1 MVVVGDDEIDA
12 ELAREQGLAH
22 GGDAAVDG
30 HDDARPV
37 RGELAERLAVEA
49 VALLVAVRDVRA
61 DDRAELA
68 ERRDGDRRAGDAV
81 DVVVPVDDD
90 ALASRERTMEALE
103 RPVHIAHRRALLRGD
118 PGRQEVGHLRRA
130 DAPPGEDPRDE
141 RGDTIGD
148 IPDPLCG
155 HYPATLRHEAHP
167 TFKYPAL
174 VFAIGLAL
182 VSCVP
187 PATGPGASTPGAGGQ
202 TRATATANPTIP
214 GLAQAPHAIFGPI
227 RAWYLVPDPA
237 FREDVHLAVTF
248 PDGDPTD
255 GRPRARLRSNG
266 RVIDLVRSRDLPASW
281 QAELPLDGAPPGDQ
295 RIEILVRLRDGTD
308 ASLATRDF
316 VLSAPEYVVWTLDFE
331 GDASGDAELAN
342 AAAIADGL
350 RVPMTIMWNP
360 RVWTTTQVSPARAE
374 AMLAWTK
381 ARGSTGDE
389 IALHLHM
396 WTDYVRAAG
405 LVPRTVPSWAG
416 RLDGYDVP
424 MTAYNEIE
432 TRTLLDHALRL
443 MADHGLSR
451 PLTFRAGGD
460 FANAEN
466 LRAVAAAGF
475 VADCTAVPA
484 GAVGRL
490 TPPWAPAPPARPPPP
505 PPRDAEK
512 PRRPPLP
519 H

>member
-68 ERRDGDRRAGDAV
+68 ERRDGDRRPGDAA
-81 DVVVPVDDD
+81 DVVAPVADD
-90 ALASRERTMEALE
+90 APASRERTMEALE

-155 HYPATLRHEAHP
+155 HDPATLRHEAHP

-266 RVIDLVRSRDLPASW
+266 RVVDLVRSRDLPASW
-281 QAELPLDGAPPGDQ
+281 QAEMPLDGAPPGDQ
-295 RIEILVRLRDGTD
+295 RIEILVRLRAGTSRTPRTS
-308 ASLATRDF
+308 ARSRPPGSSPTARRCRQGRSAGSPGRGRSLRTRSPTGRHTTTRTSPATSRSSRRRRSAATRTATTRARSSRSRAPTCRISPPWGSPRGSGARSPSSPTPGPSTRP
-316 VLSAPEYVVWTLDFE
+316 SAP
-331 GDASGDAELAN
+331 
-342 AAAIADGL
+342 
-350 RVPMTIMWNP
+350 R
-360 RVWTTTQVSPARAE
+360 
-374 AMLAWTK
+374 
-381 ARGSTGDE
+381 
-389 IALHLHM
+389 
-396 WTDYVRAAG
+396 
-405 LVPRTVPSWAG
+405 
-416 RLDGYDVP
+416 
-424 MTAYNEIE
+424 
-432 TRTLLDHALRL
+432 
-443 MADHGLSR
+443 SR
-451 PLTFRAGGD
+451 RS
-460 FANAEN
+460 
-466 LRAVAAAGF
+466 
-475 VADCTAVPA
+475 
-484 GAVGRL
+484 
-490 TPPWAPAPPARPPPP
+490 
-505 PPRDAEK
+505 
-512 PRRPPLP
+512 
-519 H
+519 

>member
-12 ELAREQGLAH
+12 ELARERGLAH

-30 HDDARPV
+30 HDDARPI

-49 VALLVAVRDVRA
+49 VPLLVAVRDVRA

-68 ERRDGDRRAGDAV
+68 ERTDEDRRAGDAV

-90 ALASRERTMEALE
+90 ALASRERTVEALD
-103 RPVHIAHRRALLRGD
+103 RPVQIAHRRALIRRD
-118 PGRQEVGHLRRA
+118 PGRQEVRHLPRA
-130 DAPPGEDPRDE
+130 DAPPREDPRDE

-155 HYPATLRHEAHP
+155 HDPATLRHEAHP

-174 VFAIGLAL
+174 VLAIGLAL
-182 VSCVP
+182 ASCVP
-187 PATGPGASTPGAGGQ
+187 PAT
-202 TRATATANPTIP
+202 RA
-214 GLAQAPHAIFGPI
+214 
-227 RAWYLVPDPA
+227 
-237 FREDVHLAVTF
+237 
-248 PDGDPTD
+248 
-255 GRPRARLRSNG
+255 
-266 RVIDLVRSRDLPASW
+266 
-281 QAELPLDGAPPGDQ
+281 
-295 RIEILVRLRDGTD
+295 
-308 ASLATRDF
+308 F

-342 AAAIADGL
+342 TAAIADGL

-381 ARGSTGDE
+381 ARGSAGDE

-484 GAVGRL
+484 GTFGRL
-490 TPPWAPAPPARPPPP
+490 TWPWTLAPDAQPYRPSRDDANKPGDLALLEAPTIGGNTYGYDARTIQPIARADLSYLAAAGQPAKERRAITIVSHPGTIDASERAGIEALLGAFAPLRYD
-505 PPRDAEK
+505 RDTG
-512 PRRPPLP
+512 PLRFVTLAQLAKAYGL
-519 H
+519 